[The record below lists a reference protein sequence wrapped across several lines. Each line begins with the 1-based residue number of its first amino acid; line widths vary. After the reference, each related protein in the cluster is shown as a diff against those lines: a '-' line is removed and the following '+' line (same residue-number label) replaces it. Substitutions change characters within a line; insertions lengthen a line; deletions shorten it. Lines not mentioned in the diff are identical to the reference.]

1 MATKKATLPD
11 PTLPWPI
18 ALAAVALIA
27 QAEGLRLTAYLCP
40 AGVWT
45 LGWGETEGIRPGMRW
60 TKAQADQRFCDS
72 LTECTHRVQTLCSR
86 YVNGRLHPVP
96 TNDNELAALVSLAYN
111 IGLQALAKSTVLKA
125 HQRGDKAAAARA
137 FALWNKATV
146 NKVKQVL
153 PGLVARR
160 AAEAA
165 LYLTPVV
172 DHDTPPAPMPQ
183 AVSSESSLATSPI
196 AQSGAVT
203 AGAGALTLLSTVKD
217 NASSVADTA
226 SAIAPVATQ
235 ARDAVQAVSGF
246 LGIPTPYLLAAAL
259 LVAGVAILV
268 HRYKQRAEG
277 WA

>member
-27 QAEGLRLTAYLCP
+27 QKEGLRLVAYQCI
-40 AGVWT
+40 AGKWT
-45 LGWGETEGIRPGMRW
+45 IGYGETSGVVRGMRW
-60 TKAQADQRFCDS
+60 TKAQADARFCES
-72 LTECTHRVQTLCSR
+72 LTEFTHHVLEKCKRTP
-86 YVNGRLHPVP
+86 NE
-96 TNDNELAALVSLAYN
+96 NELGAMVSLAYN
-111 IGLQALAKSTVLKA
+111 IGIPAFSRSTVLKQFNA
-125 HQRGDKAAAARA
+125 GKDAAAARA
-137 FALWNKATV
+137 FSLFNQFLNPNTKRKEV
-146 NKVKQVL
+146 S

-165 LYLTPVV
+165 LFLTPVE
-172 DHDTPPAPMPQ
+172 DHDAPTAPMPQ
-183 AVSSESSLATSPI
+183 AVSGESSLAKSPI

-203 AGAGALTLLSTVKD
+203 AGAGALTLLSTVKE
-217 NASSVADTA
+217 NASTVADTA

-246 LGIPTPYLLAAAL
+246 LGIPTPYLLATAL
-259 LVAGVAILV
+259 LVAGIAILV